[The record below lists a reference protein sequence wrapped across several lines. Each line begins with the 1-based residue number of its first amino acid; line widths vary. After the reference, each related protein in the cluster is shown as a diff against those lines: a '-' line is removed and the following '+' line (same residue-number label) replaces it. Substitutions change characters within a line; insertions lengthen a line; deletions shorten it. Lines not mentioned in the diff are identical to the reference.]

1 MRKQIFTSWVVAVAV
16 ALGGAAGVMA
26 QGSDKAAEVLGA
38 AHSAIGGTGI
48 ERLKTLSVQAAVTRN
63 VGEMQMNSD
72 VELLLEMP
80 GKYLRTESG
89 SGPMTFSSQTG
100 FNGDRPVRTPGAMTP
115 GGGHMMIR
123 MGPGGAL
130 PAEKPTP
137 EQQADMDRMSLR
149 AARQDIARLT
159 LGWFGAAHP
168 AVKAEYTYAGEAE
181 AADGKADVIDVKG
194 EDGFAARLFIDKATH
209 LPLMLTYQGPKR
221 MIMTGRPGGQRVVQT
236 TAPTRGQAAPANEEE
251 RRKGADAAKEQV
263 EALRRQPLTLV
274 EYRLYFSDWSEV
286 DGIKFPLK
294 IQRATEGTPEEEW
307 TITKVRVNPK
317 IDPKKFEV
325 QQ

>member
-1 MRKQIFTSWVVAVAV
+1 MRKQILTSWVVAVAV
-16 ALGGAAGVMA
+16 AFGGASGAIA
-26 QGSDKAAEVLGA
+26 QGPDKATEVLNA
-38 AHSAIGGTGI
+38 SRKAIGGTGI
-48 ERLKTLSVQAAVTRN
+48 DRLKTLSVQAAVTRN

-80 GKYLRTESG
+80 GKYLRIEAG

-100 FNGDRPVRTPGAMTP
+100 FNGDRPLRTPGAMTP
-115 GGGHMMIR
+115 GGGMIIR

-130 PAEKPTP
+130 PTEKPTP
-137 EQQADMDRMSLR
+137 EQQADMDRMTLR
-149 AARQDIARLT
+149 TARQEIARLT

-168 AVKAEYTYAGEAE
+168 AVKAEYSYAGEAE

-194 EDGFAARLFIDKATH
+194 DDGFAARLFIDKATH

-221 MIMTGRPGGQRVVQT
+221 MIMTGGPDRQRVVQT
-236 TAPTRGQAAPANEEE
+236 TAPMHGHAPPASEEE
-251 RRKGADAAKEQV
+251 RRKSADAAKEQV
-263 EALRRQPLTLV
+263 EAFRRQPPTLV

-294 IQRATEGTPEEEW
+294 IQRATEGTPDEEW
-307 TITKVRVNPK
+307 TITKVKVNPK
-317 IDPKKFEV
+317 IDSKKFEV